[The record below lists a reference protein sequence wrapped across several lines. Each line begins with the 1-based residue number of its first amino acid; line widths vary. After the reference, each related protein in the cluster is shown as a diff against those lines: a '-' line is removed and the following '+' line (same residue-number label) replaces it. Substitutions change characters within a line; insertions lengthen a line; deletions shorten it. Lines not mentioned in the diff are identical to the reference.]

1 MVRKNIDKEMM
12 RKKKLI
18 RVTTADISLNS
29 LIRGQLRFLS
39 QYYDVVGVAK
49 DTGVLDEVAARERVR
64 VVNAPLERP
73 ISLVKDVRALWFL
86 YRLFRHE
93 KPWCVHANTPKGSL
107 LAMIAAW
114 IAHVPHRI
122 YTVTGLR
129 YQATQ
134 GTLRMV
140 LKTMERITCAC
151 ATKVIP
157 EGEGVKRTLQKDSI
171 TQKPLAVIHH
181 GNINGKD
188 TTYLSREETDKCLR
202 LENEETKLL
211 TADSPFN
218 GRAYMRRK
226 LGYTPSDF
234 VFILIARMVRDKGIN
249 ELGEVMQRLLSDTSM
264 FTKQPKLLIVGE
276 QETQS
281 GGCIMANIQD
291 FLYHSPMVLYA
302 GHQQDVRPY
311 LLAADALVFPSYR
324 EGFPNVPME
333 AGAMGLPCIVTNIN
347 GCNEIIIDG
356 ENGLI
361 IPAPIDNNGHLII
374 YGKDEANSE
383 DFASPMSKAL
393 YRAMCHLMMR
403 PEDTQRMAANSR
415 RMIQERYEQRDVWNA
430 LRKMYEQL

>member
-1 MVRKNIDKEMM
+1 MM
-12 RKKKLI
+12 MKKKLI

-29 LIRGQLRFLS
+29 LLRGQLRFLN

-49 DTGVLDEVAARERVR
+49 DTGVLDEVAAREGVR

-73 ISLVKDVRALWFL
+73 ISLVKDMRALWFL

-114 IAHVPHRI
+114 AARVPHRI

-157 EGEGVKRTLQKDSI
+157 EGEGVKCTLQKDSI
-171 TQKPLAVIHH
+171 TQKTLAVIHH

-188 TTYLSREETDKCLR
+188 TTYLSREATDKCLR
-202 LENEETKLL
+202 LKNEETKLL
-211 TADSPFN
+211 TADAPFD

-226 LGYTPSDF
+226 LGYTPDDF

-264 FTKQPKLLIVGE
+264 FTKHPKLLIVGE

-281 GGCIMANIQD
+281 GGCILEHIQA

-356 ENGLI
+356 KNGLI

-374 YGKDEANSE
+374 YSKDEANSE
-383 DFASPMSKAL
+383 GFASPMSKAL
-393 YRAMCHLMMR
+393 YHAMCHLMTH

-430 LRKMYEQL
+430 LRRMYEQL